1 MAQHTTVRP
10 LNLIPLEAFM
20 ETVCPYCDQFL
31 EVPDE
36 IEGTR
41 TRCQFCNEI
50 FTVDPLF
57 ILDTNE
63 VGENAFAP

>member
-1 MAQHTTVRP
+1 MAQPTAVRP

-57 ILDTNE
+57 ILDTTE

>member
-1 MAQHTTVRP
+1 
-10 LNLIPLEAFM
+10 M

-57 ILDTNE
+57 ILDTDKIDE
-63 VGENAFAP
+63 YACAP

>member
-1 MAQHTTVRP
+1 
-10 LNLIPLEAFM
+10 M
-20 ETVCPYCDQFL
+20 ETVCPYCDKFL
-31 EVPDE
+31 EVPEE

-57 ILDTNE
+57 VLDTDNIDE
-63 VGENAFAP
+63 YAFAPLKDGLNRRPTLSCG

>member
-1 MAQHTTVRP
+1 
-10 LNLIPLEAFM
+10 M

-31 EVPDE
+31 DVPDE

>member
-1 MAQHTTVRP
+1 
-10 LNLIPLEAFM
+10 M
-20 ETVCPYCDQFL
+20 ETACPYCDQFS

-57 ILDTNE
+57 VLDKDNIDE
-63 VGENAFAP
+63 YAFAP